1 MRIFHLATA
10 ADWRAAR
17 ATGTYTISTRGRTL
31 AEEGFIHASRGD
43 QWQGVRERYYADL
56 DEPLVLLSIDTDLLQ
71 SPVVDEAVPGSDET
85 FPHIFGPIQ
94 VAAVTHVLPLE
105 ALPGGTPRTPP
116 ADAGAGPL
124 EAAPVS
130 DAESFSRL
138 FLGEVFKQLLLAS
151 VVLACVVAATL
162 VGQSTGRDWGPLLG
176 ALLGLLLGVLAART
190 LAARR
195 AS

>member
-10 ADWRAAR
+10 ADWQAAR
-17 ATGTYTISTRGRTL
+17 ATGTYAISTRGRTL

-85 FPHIFGPIQ
+85 FHHIFGPIQ

-105 ALPGGTPRTPP
+105 ALPGGTPPTAP
-116 ADAGAGPL
+116 A
-124 EAAPVS
+124 

-162 VGQSTGRDWGPLLG
+162 VGQSTGRDWGPIMG
-176 ALLGLLLGVLAART
+176 AFLGLLLGVLAART

-195 AS
+195 AD